1 MIAKKYLLLVLIL
14 IIGCEPDD
22 ICIEGSTGTSEL
34 IIIFHD
40 IDNPDDRK
48 EIQNLNVVGSI
59 NQNDFESLF
68 FTESDSITL
77 PLRKFSSSTN
87 YRFILNNDN
96 NMIVDELTIFYTPK
110 DIFINRACGF
120 KTIFEELNVSNSN
133 NWIKNIIILNNS
145 LSSNK
150 NANIKILH

>member
-1 MIAKKYLLLVLIL
+1 MIAKKYLLLLLIL

-22 ICIEGSTGTSEL
+22 ICIEGSTGTPEL

-40 IDNPDDRK
+40 IDNPDSRK

-59 NQNDFESLF
+59 NQNDFESLV
-68 FTESDSITL
+68 FTASDSIAL

-87 YRFILNNDN
+87 YKFVLNDEN
-96 NMIVDELTIFYTPK
+96 NMIVDELTIFYTPN

-120 KTIFEELNVSNSN
+120 KTIFEELNVSYSS
-133 NWIKNIIILNNS
+133 NWIKNIVILNNT
-145 LSSNK
+145 LLGNN

>member
-1 MIAKKYLLLVLIL
+1 MIAKKYLLLVLLL

-22 ICIEGSTGTSEL
+22 ICIEGSKGTDEL

-40 IDNPDDRK
+40 IDKPDNRK

-59 NQNDFESLF
+59 NENDFETLV
-68 FTESDSITL
+68 FTTSDSITL

-87 YRFILNNDN
+87 YEFVLNDDN
-96 NMIVDELTIFYTPK
+96 TMIADELTIFYTPN

-120 KTIFEELNVSNSN
+120 KTIFEELNVSYST
-133 NWIKNIIILNNS
+133 NWIKNIVILNNT
-145 LSSNK
+145 LSDNN

>member
-1 MIAKKYLLLVLIL
+1 MIAKKYFLLMLIL

-22 ICIEGSTGTSEL
+22 ICIEGTTGTAEL

-40 IDNPDDRK
+40 FDNPDSRK
-48 EIQNLNVVGSI
+48 EIQNLNVIGSI

-68 FTESDSITL
+68 FTTSDSITL

-87 YRFILNNDN
+87 YKFVLNNDN
-96 NMIVDELTIFYTPK
+96 NMIVDELAIFYTTN

-120 KTIFEELNVSNSN
+120 KTIFEELNVSYSN
-133 NWIKNIIILNNS
+133 NWIKKIVILNNS
-145 LSSNK
+145 ISSNN

>member
-40 IDNPDDRK
+40 INNPDDRK

-68 FTESDSITL
+68 FTASDSITL

-96 NMIVDELTIFYTPK
+96 NMIIDELTIFYTPK

-133 NWIKNIIILNNS
+133 NWIKNIVILNNT
-145 LSSNK
+145 LSSNN
-150 NANIKILH
+150 NANIRILH

>member
-1 MIAKKYLLLVLIL
+1 MIAKKYLLLLLIL

-22 ICIEGSTGTSEL
+22 ICVEGSTGTSEL

-40 IDNPDDRK
+40 IDNPESRK

-59 NQNDFESLF
+59 NQNDFESLV
-68 FTESDSITL
+68 FTTSDSITL
-77 PLRKFSSSTN
+77 PLRKFFSSTN
-87 YRFILNNDN
+87 YKFVLNDEN
-96 NMIVDELTIFYTPK
+96 NMIVDELTIFYTPN

-120 KTIFEELNVSNSN
+120 KTIFEELNVSYSS
-133 NWIKNIIILNNS
+133 NWIKNIVILNNT
-145 LSSNK
+145 LSDNN

>member
-1 MIAKKYLLLVLIL
+1 MIAKKYLLLLLIL
-14 IIGCEPDD
+14 IVGCEPDD
-22 ICIEGSTGTSEL
+22 ICVEGSTGTSEL

-40 IDNPDDRK
+40 IDNPESRK

-59 NQNDFESLF
+59 NQNDFESLV
-68 FTESDSITL
+68 FTTSDSITL

-87 YRFILNNDN
+87 YKFVLNDEN
-96 NMIVDELTIFYTPK
+96 NMIVDELTIFYTPN

-120 KTIFEELNVSNSN
+120 KTIFEELNVSYSS
-133 NWIKNIIILNNS
+133 NWIKNVVILNNT
-145 LSSNK
+145 LSGNN

>member
-1 MIAKKYLLLVLIL
+1 MLIL

-22 ICIEGSTGTSEL
+22 ICIEGTTGTAEL

-40 IDNPDDRK
+40 FDNPDNRK

-68 FTESDSITL
+68 FTTSDSITL

-87 YRFILNNDN
+87 YKFVLNDDN
-96 NMIVDELTIFYTPK
+96 NMIVDELAIFYTTN

-120 KTIFEELNVSNSN
+120 KTIFEELNVSYRT
-133 NWIKNIIILNNS
+133 NWIKNIVILNNT
-145 LSSNK
+145 LSDNN

>member
-1 MIAKKYLLLVLIL
+1 MIAKKYLLIVLIL

-22 ICIEGSTGTSEL
+22 ICIEGSIGTSEL

-40 IDNPDDRK
+40 IDNPDSRK

-59 NQNDFESLF
+59 NQNDFESLD
-68 FTESDSITL
+68 FTTSDSITL

-87 YRFILNNDN
+87 YKFILNDDN
-96 NMIVDELTIFYTPK
+96 NMIADELTFFYSPN

-120 KTIFEELNVSNSN
+120 KTIFEELNVSYSS
-133 NWIKNIIILNNS
+133 NWIKNIVILNNT
-145 LSSNK
+145 LSGNN

>member
-14 IIGCEPDD
+14 IFGCEPDD
-22 ICIEGSTGTSEL
+22 ICIEGNTGTSEL

-40 IDNPDDRK
+40 FDNPDSRK
-48 EIQNLNVVGSI
+48 EIQNLNVVGSV

-68 FTESDSITL
+68 FTTIDSIIL

-87 YRFILNNDN
+87 YKFVLNDDD
-96 NMIVDELTIFYTPK
+96 NMIVDELTIFYTPN

-120 KTIFEELNVSNSN
+120 KIIFEELNVSYSN
-133 NWIKNIIILNNS
+133 NWIKKIVILNNS
-145 LSSNK
+145 ISSNN

>member
-14 IIGCEPDD
+14 IVGCEPDD

-40 IDNPDDRK
+40 IDNPDSRK
-48 EIQNLNVVGSI
+48 EIQNLNVVGSV

-68 FTESDSITL
+68 FTTIDSITL

-87 YRFILNNDN
+87 YKFILNDDN
-96 NMIVDELTIFYTPK
+96 NMIIDELTIFYTPN

-120 KTIFEELNVSNSN
+120 KTIFEELNVSHSD
-133 NWIKNIIILNNS
+133 NWIKNIIILNNT
-145 LSSNK
+145 LSGNN

>member
-14 IIGCEPDD
+14 IVGCEPDD

-40 IDNPDDRK
+40 FDNPDSRK
-48 EIQNLNVVGSI
+48 EIQNLNVVGSV

-68 FTESDSITL
+68 FTTIDSITL

-87 YRFILNNDN
+87 YKFVLNDDD
-96 NMIVDELTIFYTPK
+96 NMIVDELTIFYTPN

-120 KTIFEELNVSNSN
+120 KTIFEELNVSYSN
-133 NWIKNIIILNNS
+133 NWIKNIVILNNT
-145 LSSNK
+145 LSDNN

>member
-1 MIAKKYLLLVLIL
+1 MIAKKYLLLVLLL

-22 ICIEGSTGTSEL
+22 ICIEGSKGTDEL

-40 IDNPDDRK
+40 IDKPDNRK

-59 NQNDFESLF
+59 NENDFETLV
-68 FTESDSITL
+68 FTTSDSITL

-87 YRFILNNDN
+87 YEFVLNDDN
-96 NMIVDELTIFYTPK
+96 NMIADELTIFYTPN

-120 KTIFEELNVSNSN
+120 KTIFEELNVSYST
-133 NWIKNIIILNNS
+133 NWIKNIVILNNT
-145 LSSNK
+145 LSNNN
-150 NANIKILH
+150 NAHIKILH

>member
-1 MIAKKYLLLVLIL
+1 MIAKKYFLLMLIL

-22 ICIEGSTGTSEL
+22 ICIEGTTGTAEL

-40 IDNPDDRK
+40 FDNPDSRK
-48 EIQNLNVVGSI
+48 EIQNLNVIGSI

-68 FTESDSITL
+68 FTTSDSITL

-87 YRFILNNDN
+87 YKFVLNDDN
-96 NMIVDELTIFYTPK
+96 NMIVDELAIFYTTN

-120 KTIFEELNVSNSN
+120 KTIFEELNVTYSN
-133 NWIKNIIILNNS
+133 NWIKKIVILNNS
-145 LSSNK
+145 ISSNN

>member
-1 MIAKKYLLLVLIL
+1 MIAKKYFLLMLIL

-22 ICIEGSTGTSEL
+22 ICIEGTTGTAEL

-40 IDNPDDRK
+40 FDNPDSRK

-59 NQNDFESLF
+59 NQNDYESLF
-68 FTESDSITL
+68 FTTSDSITL

-87 YRFILNNDN
+87 YKFVLNDDN
-96 NMIVDELTIFYTPK
+96 NMIVDELAIFYTTN

-120 KTIFEELNVSNSN
+120 KTIFEELNVSYSN
-133 NWIKNIIILNNS
+133 NWIKKIVILNNS
-145 LSSNK
+145 ISSNN